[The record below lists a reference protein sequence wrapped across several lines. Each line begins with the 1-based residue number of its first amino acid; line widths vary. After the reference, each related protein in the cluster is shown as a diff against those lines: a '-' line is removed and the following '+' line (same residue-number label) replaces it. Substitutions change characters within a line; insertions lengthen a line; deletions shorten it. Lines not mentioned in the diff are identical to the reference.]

1 MLYSVSIIIP
11 TFNRAQYIE
20 LTINSFLHQNYDKE
34 KIELLICDNHST
46 DQTKAVIENIIR
58 NNPKRKIKYL
68 YEERQGVHY
77 ARNKA
82 ALEASGEIL
91 YFTDDDMIAD
101 ADMLNNLLDIFQKY
115 PQVAVATGRVIP
127 KWEKEPPAWVS
138 KYLNN
143 QWLSLIDR
151 DMEVCITDYDL
162 GVYSCHEAVK
172 KRVFMQ
178 TGGFHPEN
186 TAGEWI
192 GDGETG
198 LNQEI
203 QNMDHQFAY
212 IGSAITEHIIPTSRM
227 TREYLNKRFR
237 NQGCSDSYTAYR
249 NEVEQG
255 KCFKASKGKYVGRL
269 LKQWIKTVIRICR
282 KKESY
287 QFFSAYWNYY
297 RARTEY
303 DLRIIRDS
311 EWREMILRKN
321 WL

>member
-1 MLYSVSIIIP
+1 MEANVSIIIP
-11 TFNRAQYIE
+11 TYNRAQYIE
-20 LTINSFLHQNYDKE
+20 LTINSFLRQNYDKD
-34 KIELLICDNHST
+34 KIELLICDNNST
-46 DQTKAVIENIIR
+46 DQTKAVIKKIIY
-58 NNPKRKIKYL
+58 NHPDRKIRYL

-77 ARNKA
+77 ARNTA

-101 ADMLNNLLDIFQKY
+101 ADMLCNLLDVFEKY
-115 PQVAVATGRVIP
+115 PKVAVATGKVIP
-127 KWEKEPPAWVS
+127 KWEKKPPNWVL

-151 DMEVCITDYDL
+151 NMEVCITNFDL
-162 GVYSCHEAVK
+162 GVYSCHEAVRK
-172 KRVFMQ
+172 EIFMQ

-203 QNMDHQFAY
+203 QNMQSNFAY
-212 IGSAITEHIIPTSRM
+212 IGSAITEHIIPSSRM
-227 TREYLNKRFR
+227 TQKYLNKRFR
-237 NQGCSDSYTAYR
+237 NQGCSDSYKAYR
-249 NEVEQG
+249 EDVAQG
-255 KCFKASKGKYVGRL
+255 KCFKPTRGKYAGKL
-269 LKQWIKTVIRICR
+269 LKQWFKTLTRICR

-287 QFFSAYWNYY
+287 HFFLAYWNYY

-303 DLRIIRDS
+303 DLRITRDP
-311 EWREMILRKN
+311 EWRKMILRKN